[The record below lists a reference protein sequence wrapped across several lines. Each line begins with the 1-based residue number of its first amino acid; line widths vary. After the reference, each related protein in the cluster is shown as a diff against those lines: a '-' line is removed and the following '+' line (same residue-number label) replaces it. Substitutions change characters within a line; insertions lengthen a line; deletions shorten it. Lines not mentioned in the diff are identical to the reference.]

1 MTDQEI
7 KETIEKAMRMAFI
20 HDHEKDVFNHS
31 RNYFECLDK
40 LREKFAELNIK
51 NYPEKDIETFS
62 GQTWSTEYQALQA
75 GIEFYGLIE
84 LEVGCNS
91 ASEYF
96 VYPKDEK

>member
-40 LREKFAELNIK
+40 LREKFN
-51 NYPEKDIETFS
+51 D
-62 GQTWSTEYQALQA
+62 
-75 GIEFYGLIE
+75 
-84 LEVGCNS
+84 
-91 ASEYF
+91 
-96 VYPKDEK
+96 